1 MSEAGRGRAIV
12 IGASIGGLLAA
23 RALADAF
30 AEVVVLDRDVLD
42 DAAEYR
48 RGVPQGRH
56 THVVLV
62 SGCRALEALLPGI
75 CAELSAAGAIG
86 GDVGTDV
93 SWFIEGARLC
103 RVAGGLE
110 GLGMSRALLERT
122 VRSRVR
128 ALPNV
133 CVRDTA
139 NVDGLTVT
147 NGNQHVTGVAL
158 GAQTLDAALVVD
170 ATGRGSRTPGW
181 LATLGYEEPRSET
194 VGIELRY
201 TTRRFRRRP
210 GQLGGLNAVVVP
222 PTPKNKRGGVIV
234 AQEDDCWTVTLMTHF
249 ADYPAPELDA
259 FIEFTRTL
267 PIPDIYDV
275 VRNAE
280 PVGDAQTIRMP
291 ASMRR
296 RYEQLKAFPAGYL
309 VFGDA
314 LSSFNPIYGQGMSVA
329 ALEAVALQAVLRHG
343 TPDFTHRFFRE
354 AANIID
360 TAWSISAGN
369 DLRMP
374 EATGRRSAVVRLT
387 NWYVPKLLRA
397 SHHDPELARAFL
409 NVSNLM
415 ADPLSLMRPNV
426 LAAVARAALRRPMS
440 RTVRDTSAGG

>member
-1 MSEAGRGRAIV
+1 
-12 IGASIGGLLAA
+12 
-23 RALADAF
+23 
-30 AEVVVLDRDVLD
+30 
-42 DAAEYR
+42 
-48 RGVPQGRH
+48 
-56 THVVLV
+56 
-62 SGCRALEALLPGI
+62 
-75 CAELSAAGAIG
+75 
-86 GDVGTDV
+86 
-93 SWFIEGARLC
+93 
-103 RVAGGLE
+103 
-110 GLGMSRALLERT
+110 
-122 VRSRVR
+122 
-128 ALPNV
+128 
-133 CVRDTA
+133 
-139 NVDGLTVT
+139 
-147 NGNQHVTGVAL
+147 
-158 GAQTLDAALVVD
+158 
-170 ATGRGSRTPGW
+170 
-181 LATLGYEEPRSET
+181 
-194 VGIELRY
+194 
-201 TTRRFRRRP
+201 
-210 GQLGGLNAVVVP
+210 
-222 PTPKNKRGGVIV
+222 
-234 AQEDDCWTVTLMTHF
+234 
-249 ADYPAPELDA
+249 
-259 FIEFTRTL
+259 
-267 PIPDIYDV
+267 
-275 VRNAE
+275 
-280 PVGDAQTIRMP
+280 MP